1 MTVDTLRSGPIADLI
16 RRHRL
21 LAVLRPSSADVGLLA
36 LVEQLADAGARVF
49 EIRLE
54 THTAETDLAAVRA
67 HLQARTDGPFLVGAG
82 SVLRR
87 NELEAARRAGADFA
101 VAPLLDPS
109 LVATA
114 VEEGMPF
121 IPGAFTPDRDRD
133 RVGGRRDVR
142 QAVSRGIGRAGI
154 RARAPWLDARRAA
167 HPDRRHRRGQRR
179 RVSRGRGG
187 RGRDRHRAR
196 AGRCRDPARDRGV
209 RRAARGPVLTDGGR
223 FAGRNVLVTGSAV
236 S

>member
-21 LAVLRPSSADVGLLA
+21 LAVLRPTSADVGLLA

-54 THTAETDLAAVRA
+54 THTAETDLAAVRSLLA
-67 HLQARTDGPFLVGAG
+67 ERTDGPFLVGAG

-87 NELEAARRAGADFA
+87 SELEAARRAGADFA
-101 VAPLLDPS
+101 VAPLLDAS

-121 IPGAFTPDRDRD
+121 IPGAFTPTEIATAWAAGATFVKLFPAAS
-133 RVGGRRDVR
+133 VGPAFVR
-142 QAVSRGIGRAGI
+142 GLRGSMPDAQLIPTGGIDATTAAEYLAAGAAAVAVGTALAVG
-154 RARAPWLDARRAA
+154 DAATRRAIVESVA
-167 HPDRRHRRGQRR
+167 LHGTRP
-179 RVSRGRGG
+179 
-187 RGRDRHRAR
+187 
-196 AGRCRDPARDRGV
+196 
-209 RRAARGPVLTDGGR
+209 
-223 FAGRNVLVTGSAV
+223 
-236 S
+236 

>member
-21 LAVLRPSSADVGLLA
+21 LAVLRPTSADVGLLA

-114 VEEGMPF
+114 VDEAMPF
-121 IPGAFTPDRDRD
+121 IPGAFTPTEIATAWAAGATFVKLFPAAS
-133 RVGGRRDVR
+133 VGPAFVR
-142 QAVSRGIGRAGI
+142 GLRGSMPDAQLIPTGGIDAASAAAYLEAGAAAVGIGTALALGD
-154 RARAPWLDARRAA
+154 APTRRAIVEA
-167 HPDRRHRRGQRR
+167 
-179 RVSRGRGG
+179 VV
-187 RGRDRHRAR
+187 AR
-196 AGRCRDPARDRGV
+196 EV
-209 RRAARGPVLTDGGR
+209 RP
-223 FAGRNVLVTGSAV
+223 
-236 S
+236 

>member
-101 VAPLLDPS
+101 VAPLLDAS

-121 IPGAFTPDRDRD
+121 IPGAFTPTEIATAWAAGATFVKLFPAAS
-133 RVGGRRDVR
+133 VGPAFVR
-142 QAVSRGIGRAGI
+142 GLRGSMPDAQLIPTGGIDAASAAAYLEAGAAAVGIGIALALG
-154 RARAPWLDARRAA
+154 DAATRRAIVESVV
-167 HPDRRHRRGQRR
+167 PRE
-179 RVSRGRGG
+179 
-187 RGRDRHRAR
+187 
-196 AGRCRDPARDRGV
+196 V
-209 RRAARGPVLTDGGR
+209 RP
-223 FAGRNVLVTGSAV
+223 
-236 S
+236 

>member
-21 LAVLRPSSADVGLLA
+21 LAVLRPTSADVGLLA

-121 IPGAFTPDRDRD
+121 IPGAFTPTEIATAWAAGATF
-133 RVGGRRDVR
+133 VKLFPG
-142 QAVSRGIGRAGI
+142 GIGRAGI

-167 HPDRRHRRGQRR
+167 HPDRRHRCGQRR
-179 RVSRGRGG
+179 CVPRGRGG
-187 RGRDRHRAR
+187 RGRDRHRTG
-196 AGRCRDPARDRGV
+196 AGRCRHPAVDRRV
-209 RRAARGPVLTDGGR
+209 RRAPRGPALTDGAR
-223 FAGRNVLVTGSAV
+223 FAGRTVNP
-236 S
+236 

>member
-21 LAVLRPSSADVGLLA
+21 LAVLRPTSADVGLLA

-101 VAPLLDPS
+101 VAPLLDAS

-121 IPGAFTPDRDRD
+121 IPGAFTPTEIATAWAAGATFVKLFPAAS
-133 RVGGRRDVR
+133 VGPAFVR
-142 QAVSRGIGRAGI
+142 GLRGSMPDAQLIPTGGIDAASAAAYLEAGAAAVGIGIALALG
-154 RARAPWLDARRAA
+154 DAATRRAIVGSVV
-167 HPDRRHRRGQRR
+167 PRE
-179 RVSRGRGG
+179 
-187 RGRDRHRAR
+187 
-196 AGRCRDPARDRGV
+196 V
-209 RRAARGPVLTDGGR
+209 RP
-223 FAGRNVLVTGSAV
+223 
-236 S
+236 

>member
-1 MTVDTLRSGPIADLI
+1 MTVETIRSGPIADLI

-21 LAVLRPSSADVGLLA
+21 LAVLRPTSADVGLLG
-36 LVEQLADAGARVF
+36 LVEDLAEAGARVF

-87 NELEAARRAGADFA
+87 SELEAARRAGADFA

-114 VEEGMPF
+114 VDEGMPF
-121 IPGAFTPDRDRD
+121 IPGAFTPTEIAAAWAAGATFVKLFPAAS
-133 RVGGRRDVR
+133 VGPAFVR
-142 QAVSRGIGRAGI
+142 GLRGSMPDAQLIPTGGVDATNAAAYLEAGAAAVGIGTALAVG
-154 RARAPWLDARRAA
+154 DAATRRAIVESVVP
-167 HPDRRHRRGQRR
+167 HE
-179 RVSRGRGG
+179 
-187 RGRDRHRAR
+187 
-196 AGRCRDPARDRGV
+196 V
-209 RRAARGPVLTDGGR
+209 RR
-223 FAGRNVLVTGSAV
+223 
-236 S
+236 

>member
-21 LAVLRPSSADVGLLA
+21 LAVLRPTSADVGLLA
-36 LVEQLADAGARVF
+36 LVEELADAGARVF

-114 VEEGMPF
+114 VDEAMPF
-121 IPGAFTPDRDRD
+121 IPGAFTPTEIATAWAAGATFVKLFPAAS
-133 RVGGRRDVR
+133 VGPAFVR
-142 QAVSRGIGRAGI
+142 GLRGSMPDAQLIPTGGIDAASAAAYLESGAAAVGIGTALALGDTATRRSI
-154 RARAPWLDARRAA
+154 VESVAPRE
-167 HPDRRHRRGQRR
+167 
-179 RVSRGRGG
+179 
-187 RGRDRHRAR
+187 
-196 AGRCRDPARDRGV
+196 V
-209 RRAARGPVLTDGGR
+209 RR
-223 FAGRNVLVTGSAV
+223 
-236 S
+236 

>member
-21 LAVLRPSSADVGLLA
+21 LAVLRPTSADVGLLA
-36 LVEQLADAGARVF
+36 LVEELADAGARVF

-114 VEEGMPF
+114 VDEAMPF
-121 IPGAFTPDRDRD
+121 IPGAFTPTEIATAWAAGATFVKLFPAAS
-133 RVGGRRDVR
+133 VGPAFVR
-142 QAVSRGIGRAGI
+142 GLRGSMPDAQLIPTGGIDAASAAAYLEAGAAAVGIGTALALGDTATRRSI
-154 RARAPWLDARRAA
+154 VESVAPRE
-167 HPDRRHRRGQRR
+167 
-179 RVSRGRGG
+179 
-187 RGRDRHRAR
+187 
-196 AGRCRDPARDRGV
+196 V
-209 RRAARGPVLTDGGR
+209 RR
-223 FAGRNVLVTGSAV
+223 
-236 S
+236 